1 MDGHYIGL
9 MSGTSMDAVDAA
21 LVELRGDHIALV
33 ACRSLPLPDALRAAL
48 IEASHDHHTPIA
60 HIAELDVR
68 LGRLFAEAALD
79 LLRAN
84 AVAAAEVRA
93 IGSHGQTVYHRPQ
106 GDAPTSLQ
114 IADPNLIAELTGI
127 TTVADF
133 RRRDIAAGGE
143 GAPLV
148 PAFHDAVFRSAAED
162 RVVLNLGGI
171 ANVTLLPRD
180 RAVPVRGF
188 DTGPANALMDHWVHR
203 HRRAAYDDGGAW
215 AASGRVQPSL
225 LTALLREPY
234 FTQPP
239 PKSTGRELFNPG
251 WLNALLMQ
259 AGAGLAPADV
269 QATLCELTAVSV
281 ADAIQQQAPSCA
293 RVLVC
298 GGGAYN
304 ATLMARLAA
313 LLARPLESTA
323 RHGID
328 PKWVEAMAFAWLARQ
343 TLLGR
348 PGNLPAVTG
357 ARAPVVLGAIYP
369 GGPAAGAG

>member
-33 ACRSLPLPDALRAAL
+33 ARRSLPLPEALRAAL

-79 LLRAN
+79 LLRTN
-84 AVAAAEVRA
+84 AVAAAKVRA

-106 GDAPTSLQ
+106 GDTPTSLQ

-133 RRRDIAAGGE
+133 RRRDIAAGGQ

-148 PAFHDAVFRSAAED
+148 PAFHDAVFRSDAED
-162 RVVLNLGGI
+162 RAVVNLGGI
-171 ANVTLLPRD
+171 ANITLLPRD
-180 RAVPVRGF
+180 RAAPVRGF
-188 DTGPANALMDHWVHR
+188 DTGPGNALMDYWVHR

-215 AASGRVQPSL
+215 AASGCVQPSL
-225 LTALLREPY
+225 LAALLREPY

-251 WLNALLMQ
+251 WLNALLTQ

-281 ADAIQQQAPSCA
+281 AHAIQQHAPGCA

-313 LLARPLESTA
+313 LLARPVESTA
-323 RHGID
+323 LHGID